1 MSTPNTVLPRPT
13 ELADIVSRLV
23 NRPQDWMDRVRLIHD
38 RRWYERLEL
47 HDDYDVWLLSWLP
60 GHGTGF
66 HDHGGSSGAFAVA
79 IGSLEEHR
87 PGEQPLTLAA
97 RDVRA
102 FGPRYVHDVR
112 NASQAPAVS
121 IHVYS
126 PPLTD
131 MNHYALDDG
140 ALRPLPESEA
150 LEPECPDGL
159 RQDRP
164 RLTRRYGIGEA
175 LVAARRRFGRLSAAR
190 AYEETQES
198 GAMLVDIR
206 PLCQRAR
213 EGMVPGALVVERNVL
228 EWRFDPASNARLPV
242 VTSYDVRPVLLCSEG
257 YASSLAVASL
267 QEIGLWRATDVI
279 GGFKAWCQAGLP
291 VSNLVDV
298 ALPAFETRGE
308 GQR

>member
-1 MSTPNTVLPRPT
+1 MSNPKTLLPRPT
-13 ELADIVSRLV
+13 ELADVVSRLV

-60 GHGTGF
+60 GQGTGY

-87 PGEQPLTLAA
+87 PGEQPLALPA
-97 RDVRA
+97 RGVRS

-112 NASQAPAVS
+112 NSSAAPAVS

-126 PPLTD
+126 PALSD

-140 ALRPLPESEA
+140 ELRPLPV
-150 LEPECPDGL
+150 EPGGDPGL
-159 RQDRP
+159 RPDLP
-164 RLTRRYGIGEA
+164 HLTRRYGICDA
-175 LVAARRRFGRLSAAR
+175 LAAARRRFGRLSPAEAH
-190 AYEETQES
+190 AETQES
-198 GAMLVDIR
+198 GAVLVDIR
-206 PLCQRAR
+206 PLGQRAR
-213 EGMVPGALVVERNVL
+213 EGMVPGALVIERNVL
-228 EWRFDPASNARLPV
+228 EWRFDPSSAARLPM
-242 VTSYDVRPVLLCSEG
+242 VTGYDVRPVLLCSEG
-257 YASSLAVASL
+257 FASSLAAASL

-279 GGFKAWCQAGLP
+279 GGFKAWCEAGLP
-291 VSNLVDV
+291 VSSPVDV